1 MLGTLVPA
9 LDSGAAGALPQ
20 HEHHTLAGFVPR
32 HSHTS
37 GTQAAEAQPSC
48 ADEGN
53 ADGLVCTPA
62 DDVSTGASALLAG
75 AGPAAEPAAATNLD
89 ASLPAA
95 GWQYAAPEATLQTP
109 PPRS

>member
-1 MLGTLVPA
+1 MLGTVVPA
-9 LDSGAAGALPQ
+9 LDAGAAGALPQ

-32 HSHTS
+32 HSHAS

-53 ADGLVCTPA
+53 ADGLACTPA
-62 DDVSTGASALLAG
+62 DDLSTSASALLAG
-75 AGPAAEPAAATNLD
+75 GSPASEPMADGHLD

-95 GWQYAAPEATLQTP
+95 GRQYAAPDARLQTP
-109 PPRS
+109 PPRD